1 MADPRASAGPRSAEI
16 EALEASIRA
25 ISEGDEAASAT
36 AASAGPDD
44 APHAGTGGDYSH
56 SPGRRGPV
64 DGPAAASAR
73 GSPAPEGAKRLLSR
87 EELFEIFDFYC
98 NYGRS
103 MVQDYQESLDSF
115 MFMKFARECP
125 QLLSG
130 SVNRTAIDLIFAKA
144 KPKFE
149 RRLDFDH
156 FLDALSAI
164 AEKKFPDYP
173 PRDGLRLLLAQHL
186 VPHHELVRHE
196 MLKTGETEVPLTG
209 IYKRLYDPRSYTGV
223 YAERFRTGDGR
234 INGDTEARSGRS
246 FRGSTNTG
254 TNETVHDISS
264 LMRPHLHG
272 GGTMMSPVNH
282 SSFRVKKRR
291 DLAAAGAGAA
301 AASSGRSKSPGASL
315 RGRSRSRAGSMRSA
329 SSGRMGGRSRSA
341 GRLSRGASGAAG
353 TRSSAAAAA
362 AAADRAN
369 KAAIA
374 EMERALSAAR
384 EGKHEEAAEA
394 SLRAQALTE
403 TARAARAAAEAAAAG
418 DGDEDALSAYGEY
431 VDDEED
437 LEDPV
442 PEPTDEFLA
451 ELRGTAPPLDQTAI
465 KEIFLFYSN
474 FGRSRAQD
482 YQESLDSFMFMK
494 FARECPHLLDGR
506 VLNRT
511 SVDLIFTKAKAKGE
525 RRLSFSHFL
534 DALSAMAEKKY
545 EMFSAPDA
553 LRLLISRNLAPH
565 YALVLEQQA
574 KTGETEVP
582 LTGIYKR
589 LYDPRSYTGVYA
601 ERFRSGDGRINGDTD
616 ARAGR
621 SFRGSTNTGTD
632 ETIHDISSLM
642 RPNLRSGTMMRS
654 RAKSFGG
661 SPRRRPQS
669 ARAAAGPSDRLLAPT
684 ASTQAKAVDGDGTPR
699 SRGWH

>member
-64 DGPAAASAR
+64 DCPAAASAR

-196 MLKTGETEVPLTG
+196 MLKTGETE
-209 IYKRLYDPRSYTGV
+209 
-223 YAERFRTGDGR
+223 RFRTGDGR

-301 AASSGRSKSPGASL
+301 AASSGRSKSPGA
-315 RGRSRSRAGSMRSA
+315 
-329 SSGRMGGRSRSA
+329 
-341 GRLSRGASGAAG
+341 
-353 TRSSAAAAA
+353 
-362 AAADRAN
+362 AN

-384 EGKHEEAAEA
+384 EGKHEE
-394 SLRAQALTE
+394 
-403 TARAARAAAEAAAAG
+403 AAEAAAAG

-545 EMFSAPDA
+545 EMFSAPD
-553 LRLLISRNLAPH
+553 
-565 YALVLEQQA
+565 
-574 KTGETEVP
+574 
-582 LTGIYKR
+582 
-589 LYDPRSYTGVYA
+589 
-601 ERFRSGDGRINGDTD
+601 RFRSGDGRINGDTD